1 MPSTTALTPLLLLA
15 LAGCWGD
22 SPTPAPSKNGA
33 AANADDQ
40 VSRAEMRQKRQER
53 AERRRN
59 ASEARPKGQ
68 PGVQNVIFVVMDT
81 VRSESLSLCDY
92 DRPTSPF
99 LEHLKNKTGAATTC
113 RAYSP
118 GTWTIPS
125 HASYFT
131 SLDVPAHGVSSMGR
145 VFGNDTPVLSE
156 MMSDQGYQTVMVS
169 ANPTLSRR
177 SGLQRGFEY
186 ARTAKNLTE
195 LRGEKT
201 VRAVNKLLKN
211 LSPREPLFL
220 FVNLIDA
227 HDPYPAVPNNIS
239 WVPERPELKFDVHRA
254 TLDTPY
260 HRYIKGEMEEEEAE
274 AYLAAI
280 TDGYDYGIS
289 LADKNLEGL
298 MEYLRGEGWLKNGF
312 RLIITSDHGEFLG
325 EHQLLRHGCYTHEP
339 VVNVPFV
346 FYDSEAE
353 TQIELP
359 EPFSA
364 TNAFYL
370 ARDGKLPTSPT
381 PVSSFSM
388 RRKLDVK
395 KGADMATLWH
405 DDEKVFWREG
415 DLLRVDLNEDP
426 GELRPEALGDHRLK
440 EDVVALGE
448 RHTAHLRSGA
458 NQAEDAQRRAELEAL
473 GYVE

>member
-1 MPSTTALTPLLLLA
+1 MA
-15 LAGCWGD
+15 CWGD
-22 SPTPAPSKNGA
+22 TPTPTPVDPETPTPSVAPSKADQTPDKA
-33 AANADDQ
+33 AL
-40 VSRAEMRQKRQER
+40 REKRQDR

-81 VRSESLSLCDY
+81 VRSESLSMCGY
-92 DRPTSPF
+92 ERPTSPF
-99 LEHLKNKTGAATTC
+99 LERLKNKTGAATAC
-113 RAYSP
+113 GAYSP

-131 SLDVPAHGVSSMGR
+131 SLDVPGHGVSNMGR
-145 VFGNDTPVLSE
+145 VFDAETPVLSE
-156 MMSDQGYQTVMVS
+156 MMSDKGYQTVMVS
-169 ANPTLSRR
+169 ANPTLSKR

-186 ARTAKNLTE
+186 VRAAKNLTD

-227 HDPYPAVPNNIS
+227 HDPYPAIPSNVG
-239 WVPERPELKFDVHRA
+239 WVPERPELPFDVHRA
-254 TLDTPY
+254 TLDAPY
-260 HRYIKGEMEEEEAE
+260 HRFIKGEMEDKEAE
-274 AYLAAI
+274 DYLSAV
-280 TDGYDYGIS
+280 TDGYDYGIYE
-289 LADKNLEGL
+289 ADKTLEAL
-298 MEYLRGEGWLKNGF
+298 MEHLRSEGWLKSGF

-346 FYDSEAE
+346 YYDSEAE

-370 ARDGKLPTSPT
+370 ARDGKLPET
-381 PVSSFSM
+381 PNPVTSFSM

-395 KGADMATLWH
+395 KGADMATIWQ
-405 DDEKVFWREG
+405 DDEKVYWQE
-415 DLLRVDLNEDP
+415 
-426 GELRPEALGDHRLK
+426 GELFRIDLESDPEELSPESLGEHSLK
-440 EDVVALGE
+440 ADVLTLGE
-448 RHTAHLRSGA
+448 RHSVHLRANA
-458 NQAEDAQRRAELEAL
+458 NQTEDAQRRKELEAL
-473 GYVE
+473 GYIE